1 MYNSGYGTAFHG
13 TKATLMVNRAGYT
26 IFKHGRGATPVVE
39 NNPTLAD
46 MNLPH
51 WRNFME
57 CIRSRQHPTSDIENC
72 VRSTLTCVL
81 ANISMR
87 HGLTLTWD
95 DRAMTVQQPEALPY
109 LEARYRAPWKLEV

>member
-13 TKATLMVNRAGYT
+13 TKATLMVNRGGYT
-26 IFKHGRGATPVVE
+26 IFKSGPGATPVVE
-39 NNPTLAD
+39 NNPGLAP

-51 WRNFME
+51 WRNFLE
-57 CIRSRQHPTSDIENC
+57 CIRSRQRPTSDIENC

-87 HGLTLTWD
+87 RGLTLTWD
-95 DRAMTVQQPEALPY
+95 DRAMTAGQPEALPY

>member
-1 MYNSGYGTAFHG
+1 
-13 TKATLMVNRAGYT
+13 
-26 IFKHGRGATPVVE
+26 
-39 NNPTLAD
+39 

>member
-1 MYNSGYGTAFHG
+1 
-13 TKATLMVNRAGYT
+13 MVKPRRLYDLQ
-26 IFKHGRGATPVVE
+26 HGRGATPVVE
-39 NNPTLAD
+39 NSPTLAD

-87 HGLTLTWD
+87 HGLTLTGTTG
-95 DRAMTVQQPEALPY
+95 R
-109 LEARYRAPWKLEV
+109 